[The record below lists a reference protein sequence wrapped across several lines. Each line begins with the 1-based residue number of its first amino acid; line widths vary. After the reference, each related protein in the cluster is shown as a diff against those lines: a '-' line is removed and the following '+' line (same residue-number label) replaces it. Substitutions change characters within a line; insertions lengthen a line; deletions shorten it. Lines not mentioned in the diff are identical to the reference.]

1 MEISHLR
8 GMMCEK
14 GRDDF
19 IPISKMYKTY
29 INKISR
35 EEIYLTRGG
44 YKGGIKIEK

>member
-19 IPISKMYKTY
+19 ISISKMYKTY

-35 EEIYLTRGG
+35 EEIYLTRGD
-44 YKGGIKIEK
+44 IKVE